1 MDHGV
6 VALTPCRVGLVP
18 HSTLREITETHLHLG
33 RLLWLSTLID
43 AAIHRE
49 WLVAMGR
56 CPALNQIAHL
66 VCELFLQLQIVG
78 LTQGTSFKLRL
89 TQTELGDVLGLST
102 VPGNRIIQQ
111 LRTDGLVTWREE
123 RIVLEVWARLQEVAE
138 FDPPFL
144 NLDNEPR

>member
-1 MDHGV
+1 
-6 VALTPCRVGLVP
+6 
-18 HSTLREITETHLHLG
+18 
-33 RLLWLSTLID
+33 
-43 AAIHRE
+43 
-49 WLVAMGR
+49 
-56 CPALNQIAHL
+56 
-66 VCELFLQLQIVG
+66 
-78 LTQGTSFKLRL
+78 
-89 TQTELGDVLGLST
+89 VLGLST

>member
-1 MDHGV
+1 
-6 VALTPCRVGLVP
+6 
-18 HSTLREITETHLHLG
+18 
-33 RLLWLSTLID
+33 
-43 AAIHRE
+43 
-49 WLVAMGR
+49 MGR